1 MVPTLPNIMLFIYM
15 FNVYIP
21 QQKEGPMRAVTSS
34 ILFTVTSPVNRMVL
48 DTWEYS
54 KIFIE
59 C

>member
-1 MVPTLPNIMLFIYM
+1 MVPPIHNTMLFIYM

-21 QQKEGPMRAVTSS
+21 QLKGGPMIAATSF
-34 ILFTVTSPVNRMVL
+34 ILFTVISPINRMVL